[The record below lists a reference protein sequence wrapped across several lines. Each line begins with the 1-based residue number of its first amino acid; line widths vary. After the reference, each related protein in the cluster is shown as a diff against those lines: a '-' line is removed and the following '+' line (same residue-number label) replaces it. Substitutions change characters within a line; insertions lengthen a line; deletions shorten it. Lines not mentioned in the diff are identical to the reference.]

1 MKNNIIIATI
11 TLFIGLALGYLIFSD
26 NSSTT
31 KTTVEK
37 GTTNPDSNTIWTC
50 SMHPEIKMDEPGDC
64 PKCGMDLIPL
74 ESNSNSNPLVLEM
87 TDNAVKISNIQ
98 TTIIGSA
105 TTNNSQNTDRITL
118 SGKIKA
124 NESTSASIVT
134 HIPGRI
140 EKLNISFT
148 GERIQKG
155 QKIAS
160 IYAPNL
166 ITAQKE
172 LLEAQKI
179 KDINPELFEASKN
192 KLKFWK
198 ISDKQIEQ
206 ILQEQNVKEYFSIYA
221 DYSGVVINKKISV
234 GDHLMEGGVLFDIQN
249 LNKLWVVFD
258 VYEKDLSKIKKG
270 NQIKFTTPSVP
281 NKTFNS
287 KISFID
293 PFINPKTR
301 AATVRIEI
309 SNTNQELMPEMFV
322 TGTVVIPNLSSV
334 TDNEI
339 ISVPKTAVLWTGKRS
354 VVYIKLKD
362 TNVPSFEFKE
372 VTLGNSIGENYIIL
386 EGLKTGD
393 EVVTNGAFIIDASAQ
408 LNNQMSMMNRS
419 VNLNEENENET
430 EMKSEAGKC
439 GSSMKEEAPVK
450 EMKCEAGK
458 CGGM

>member
-1 MKNNIIIATI
+1 MKNNIIIVTI
-11 TLFIGLALGYLIFSD
+11 TLLIGLALGYLIFSD

-31 KTTVEK
+31 KTTAEK
-37 GTTNPDSNTIWTC
+37 GTSSSDSNTVWTC
-50 SMHPEIKMDEPGDC
+50 SMHPEIKMNEPGAC

-74 ESNSNSNPLVLEM
+74 ESNSNSNPLILEM
-87 TDNAVKISNIQ
+87 TENAVKISNIQ
-98 TTIIGSA
+98 TTVIGSP
-105 TTNNSQNTDRITL
+105 TTNNSQNTNGITL

-198 ISDKQIEQ
+198 ISDQQVEQ
-206 ILQEQNVKEYFSIYA
+206 ILQDQKIKEYFSIYA
-221 DYSGVVINKKISV
+221 DYSGIVINKKVSV
-234 GDHLMEGGVLFDIQN
+234 GDHLMEGGILFDIQN

-270 NQIKFTTPSVP
+270 NQITFTTPSVP

-309 SNTNQELMPEMFV
+309 SNFNQELMPEMFV
-322 TGTVVIPNLSSV
+322 TGTLVMPNLSASAG
-334 TDNEI
+334 DDI
-339 ISVPKTAVLWTGKRS
+339 IYIPKTAVLWTGKRS

-362 TNVPSFEFKE
+362 TKVPSFEFKE
-372 VTLGNSIGENYIIL
+372 VTLGNSIGENYVIL

-408 LNNQMSMMNRS
+408 LNNQMSMMNRN
-419 VNLNEENENET
+419 VNINSEKKV
-430 EMKSEAGKC
+430 EMKCESGKC
-439 GSSMKEEAPVK
+439 GSSMKEVAPVK

-458 CGGM
+458 CGDGM